1 MNYIKQLESDKQD
14 LENKMQ
20 DIQMVLSEMY
30 VYLNSEK
37 YKGIDERDGSM
48 KNYVNTSDIID
59 RIMPVLKYTE
69 ARPVW

>member
-1 MNYIKQLESDKQD
+1 MNYIKQLESDKKEI
-14 LENKMQ
+14 ENKMQ

-37 YKGIDERDGSM
+37 FKGFDERDGSM